1 MTALLEME
9 NSGLI
14 ALLRD
19 DKYDDLARLYS
30 LMRRVDN
37 GLPTVS
43 SRGFARPGGC
53 I

>member
-19 DKYDDLARLYS
+19 DKYDDLSRLYG
-30 LMRRVDN
+30 LMRRVDT
-37 GLPTVS
+37 GLATVWW
-43 SRGFARPGGC
+43 GGLGGR
-53 I
+53 